1 MPKNNHNHNADIPLK
16 DFWRNNDRFADL
28 FNASLFHGR
37 QIIKSAELE
46 EQDTE
51 ASFILE
57 HNNHSVSF
65 DPARDLLKVRKNS
78 SVHGLEFAIL
88 GIENQSRIHYAIYAY
103 YGIWLQFL

>member
-1 MPKNNHNHNADIPLK
+1 MSKNNHNHNADIPLK

-37 QIIKSAELE
+37 QIIKPEELE

-57 HNNHSVSF
+57 HSNHSESYNG
-65 DPARDLLKVRKNS
+65 ARDRKSTRLNS
-78 SVHGLEFAIL
+78 SHW
-88 GIENQSRIHYAIYAY
+88 S
-103 YGIWLQFL
+103 